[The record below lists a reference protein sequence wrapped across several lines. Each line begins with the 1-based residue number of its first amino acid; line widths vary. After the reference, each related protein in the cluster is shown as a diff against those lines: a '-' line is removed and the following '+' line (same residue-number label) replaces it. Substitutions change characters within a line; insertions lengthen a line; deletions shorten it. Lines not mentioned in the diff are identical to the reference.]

1 VKWTSLTLRF
11 LCEIAAIVAFVW
23 WGWPVIGIV
32 VGAGVIAFWWI
43 FVAPKA
49 KRRLSDPIR
58 LLSELA
64 IFACATAA
72 FFDVGQDV
80 IAVVFAVLAGGTALL
95 VRRWPEPVG

>member
-1 VKWTSLTLRF
+1 MKWTSLTVRF

-58 LLSELA
+58 LISELA

-72 FFDVGQDV
+72 FFDVGQDA
-80 IAVVFAVLAGGTALL
+80 IAVVFAVLAGVSALL
-95 VRRWPEPVG
+95 VRRWPEP

>member
-1 VKWTSLTLRF
+1 MKWTSLTVRF

-58 LLSELA
+58 LVSELA

-72 FFDVGQDV
+72 YFDVGQHA
-80 IAVVFAVLAGGTALL
+80 IAVVFAVLAGSTAFL
-95 VRRWPEPVG
+95 VRRWPEP

>member
-1 VKWTSLTLRF
+1 MKWTSLTARF

-23 WGWPVIGIV
+23 WGWPVIGWI
-32 VGAGVIAFWWI
+32 VGAGVIAFWWL

-49 KRRLSDPIR
+49 QRRLSDPIR
-58 LLSELA
+58 LLSEFA

-80 IAVVFAVLAGGTALL
+80 VAVVFAVLAFGSALL
-95 VRRWPEPVG
+95 VRRWPEP

>member
-1 VKWTSLTLRF
+1 MKYTSLTVRF

-23 WGWPVIGIV
+23 WGWPVVGII
-32 VGAGVIAFWWI
+32 VGAGVIAFWWL

-49 KRRLSDPIR
+49 NRRLSDPIR

-72 FFDVGQDV
+72 FFDVGQDAM
-80 IAVVFAVLAGGTALL
+80 AVVFAVLAVATAFL
-95 VRRWPEPVG
+95 VRRWPEP